1 MSTPVITKP
10 DLRAVL
16 LDALEDAFWQRRAEI
31 EGCRGCRNQ
40 PAGICPDHQADNDA
54 AYEYDE
60 ARKQLQNSPE
70 HPEVQAALAAAER
83 GEAA

>member
-16 LDALEDAFWQRRAEI
+16 LDALEDAYWGHRAEI
-31 EGCRGCRNQ
+31 ESCRDCRRN

-54 AYEYDE
+54 AFDYDE
-60 ARKQLQNSPE
+60 ARKQLQRTPE
-70 HPEVQAALAAAER
+70 CPEVLAVLAEG
-83 GEAA
+83 GEQ